1 MSNVIKSFRLVEIES
16 PRLEGREDK
25 EDKEN
30 IDLSMLVK
38 EEYEK
43 IIEDAKLEASK
54 IIEEAEA
61 KQEEM
66 INAAYERA
74 KDITQTSK
82 DEGYNKGYNHGYDEG
97 YNIGYIEG
105 KEVADGIIKESL
117 DIKNEYLETKQTLL
131 KDLEEEVIEL
141 VISIY
146 EKIIN
151 KKTSDDE
158 ELIISL
164 VLNGIKN
171 LDISDKLTI
180 IASKED
186 YNMLEMSKD
195 EILAKS
201 SLISDL
207 EIKYDMSFGKGDCV
221 LETSKGNID
230 VSLKNQLDEVKDLLR
245 TILNNE

>member
-1 MSNVIKSFRLVEIES
+1 LSNVIKSFRLVEIES
-16 PRLEGREDK
+16 PRLEDREDK

>member
-16 PRLEGREDK
+16 PRLEDKGEK

-30 IDLSMLVK
+30 IDISMLVK

-43 IIEDAKLEASK
+43 IMEDAKLEASK

-66 INAAYERA
+66 VNAAYERA

-82 DEGYNKGYNHGYDEG
+82 EEGYKEGYNIGYDEGYNKGYM
-97 YNIGYIEG
+97 EG
-105 KEVADGIIKESL
+105 KDVADGIIKESL
-117 DIKNEYLETKQTLL
+117 DIKDKYLKTKQTLL

-146 EKIIN
+146 EKVIN
-151 KKTSDDE
+151 KKTRDDE

-180 IASKED
+180 ITSKED
-186 YNMLEMSKD
+186 YNILEMSKD

-207 EIKYDMSFGKGDCV
+207 EIKYDMSFKKGDCV